1 MIYQRRVSR
10 QAAQVARSQLA
21 VRLGL
26 AVYAALC
33 AAILLRSA
41 VLVMQFPDTVWTVK
55 TILSASAPLV
65 LPFRLAPAAHRM
77 VLGNA
82 TLADMTTLVVL
93 LTIPLLLVGRRRR
106 AGSA

>member
-26 AVYAALC
+26 AVYASLC

-41 VLVMQFPDTVWTVK
+41 VLLMQFPETVWTVK
-55 TILSASAPLV
+55 TILSVSAPLV
-65 LPFRLAPAAHRM
+65 LPFRLAPAAHRI

-82 TLADMTTLVVL
+82 TLADMTAMVVL
-93 LTIPLLLVGRRRR
+93 LAVPLLLVARRGR
-106 AGSA
+106 

>member
-1 MIYQRRVSR
+1 MIYQRRSSR

-26 AVYAALC
+26 AVYASLC

-41 VLVMQFPDTVWTVK
+41 VLLLQFPDTVWTVK
-55 TILSASAPLV
+55 LILTASAPV
-65 LPFRLAPAAHRM
+65 VIPFRLAPAAHRV

-82 TLADMTTLVVL
+82 ALADLTALVVL
-93 LTIPLLLVGRRRR
+93 LAFPLLIIGRRKRG
-106 AGSA
+106 AAV